1 MQQSNKISSFQSWSV
16 LAAATGVNVS
26 MGLNYSWS
34 VIQKSLITEW
44 QWTSLEASLPYTI
57 YAIMI
62 SLAMLVGGRLQD
74 KAGPRLSINLGAIL
88 MGTGLISCSFS
99 HSPLLTAFAYSIA
112 GIGAGICYATT
123 MPTVIKWFSPEK
135 KGLVTG
141 IVVSGSGLAPIYV
154 SLIANWLLGHY
165 GISKTFLTLGIGMS
179 SSLLF
184 MSLFMKNPPA
194 GYIPPST
201 VASASQQSTDTINQS
216 TKDMHWREM
225 IRTPTFYK
233 LWFMYF
239 FVSSAG
245 LMIIGHIT
253 NIAKKQANWEN
264 GFYLVVLVALFNT
277 LGRMAAG
284 FFSDRYGRIAI
295 MKGIFLLL
303 TINLILFAHYSTP
316 VLLAVGTGI
325 IGFCYGTCP
334 ALFPLTIADFY
345 GTKNLGANYGV
356 LFTAWGSAALLG
368 PLIAGLAVDMTG
380 TYLIAYGISAVLL
393 FGAFLLSMSIK
404 EQNKEGVI
412 TGEVALDNSQS

>member
-1 MQQSNKISSFQSWSV
+1 MSKNNNRSSLRPWIV

-34 VIQKSLITEW
+34 IIQKSLITDW
-44 QWTSLEASLPYTI
+44 KWTNLEAALPYTV
-57 YAIMI
+57 YAVMI
-62 SLAMLVGGRLQD
+62 TLAMIIGGRLQA

-99 HSPLLTAFAYSIA
+99 HNPLLTVLAYSIA

-123 MPTVIKWFSPEK
+123 MPTIIKWFPPEK

-141 IVVSGSGLAPIYV
+141 IVVSGSGLAPIFV

-165 GISKTFLTLGIGMS
+165 GISNTFLALGIGIS
-179 SSLLF
+179 SSLLI

-194 GYIPPST
+194 DYIPPST
-201 VASASQQSTDTINQS
+201 ICNVSQPIHTARLSSEDIY
-216 TKDMHWREM
+216 WREM
-225 IRTPTFYK
+225 IKTPTFYK
-233 LWFMYF
+233 LWLMYF

-253 NIAKKQANWEN
+253 SIAKNQANWEN
-264 GFYLVVLVALFNT
+264 GFYLVVLVAFFNT
-277 LGRMAAG
+277 IGRMVAG
-284 FFSDRYGRIAI
+284 FCSDKYGRITI
-295 MKGIFLLL
+295 MKSVFLIL
-303 TINLILFAHYSTP
+303 TINLILFSNYTNPA
-316 VLLAVGTGI
+316 LLAFGTAI

-345 GTKNLGANYGV
+345 GTKNLGSNYGM

-368 PLIAGLAVDMTG
+368 PVIAGLAVDMTG
-380 TYLIAYGISAVLL
+380 TYSIAYTISAALL

-404 EQNKEGVI
+404 EQREQEVI
-412 TGEVALDNSQS
+412 IGEITLDNTQS